1 MDELLKALSVA
12 KRRDIIRLVWA
23 RELPATQIAEYFPD
37 VTRPAISQH
46 LSVLKANGILRE
58 RREGT
63 RRLYRVNRGE
73 IVKLRAFVDSFWSG
87 GLERWDDLDDAAPSD
102 STRVSSS

>member
-1 MDELLKALSVA
+1 MDELIKAIAVA
-12 KRRDIIRLVWA
+12 KRRDIIRLLWA
-23 RELPATQIAEYFPD
+23 RELPAAQIADYFPD

-46 LSVLKANGILRE
+46 LSVLKARGILHE

-73 IVKLRAFVDSFWSG
+73 IVKLRAFVDSFWSD
-87 GLERWDDLDDAAPSD
+87 GLERWDDLGDAAPPIA
-102 STRVSSS
+102 

>member
-1 MDELLKALSVA
+1 MDELLKAIAVA
-12 KRRDIIRLVWA
+12 KRRDIIRLLWA
-23 RELPATQIAEYFPD
+23 RELPAAQIAEYFPD

-73 IVKLRAFVDSFWSG
+73 IVKLRAFVDSFWSD
-87 GLERWDDLDDAAPSD
+87 GLERWDDLGDA
-102 STRVSSS
+102 STPDTMTPASH